1 MRLQLPKQ
9 LGLRLVLSSGLQ
21 LMLVGLSLGLL
32 GYASGRHEGAEQLQL
47 SRQHQRITVLSL
59 ALSERLSAPQIINRF
74 NALAIQQAQPPLD
87 DFDALTKL
95 FWRQMQLYPVG
106 YINFGAT
113 DGSFIGVERLNN
125 NQLVLNL
132 DSAQPLGRGRLGVY
146 QLNDQGQRGRL
157 LEVVP
162 GMTGFHEEA
171 WYVDTIKA
179 NRPSWSRI
187 YPWEDKPEVF
197 AISYNE
203 PLRDSSGRLQGVIG
217 VDFVLNQL
225 STWLQQLWQGQQGL
239 ALIVEPNGL
248 LVASSHP
255 ELSMLRAPG
264 RVERARI
271 DQLRN
276 PLGRAAAQTFFV
288 RAAKGLQ
295 LDAAA
300 IKLSQTKPQSWT
312 TPQGPTLKLSASPWG
327 RELGLNWVLITAA
340 HQDPGLDLIQRQSWA
355 ALGLGLLA
363 LWGAVLLNRR
373 LTAWLLAPMEL
384 VQQRAEAL
392 LAMPTEGF
400 DPQLPASSA
409 VELQAM
415 ATSFGSLVQQLQHS
429 QQTLAEVAE
438 RERLK
443 DAQSLQ
449 LLKLKLRSSLEASAV
464 AHEIQAPLSE
474 ILLTAQLLGAASDS
488 NAALP
493 PQAREQ
499 LDNIA
504 VAAAQ
509 VVTTIEKMRTLLRNV
524 QTEHQPLN
532 LAHVVRS
539 ALLYVKPAC
548 TKAELEL
555 SSTGLDQPCA
565 VNGDS
570 AQLQIAIV
578 NLLRNSL
585 EILQGQP
592 LPRRIMVTLQQAS
605 GEVLLSIA
613 DNGPGFADGRDL
625 LEPLQSNRAEGTGL
639 GLFVVQTTLENHGGS
654 VRLGSS
660 SMGGA
665 LVELKLPLLAL
676 V

>member
-1 MRLQLPKQ
+1 MTMQLPKQ

-21 LMLVGLSLGLL
+21 LLLVGLSLGLL
-32 GYASGRHEGAEQLQL
+32 GYAAGRRDGAEQLQL
-47 SRQHQRITVLSL
+47 SRQHQRITVLSS

-87 DFDALTKL
+87 DVDGLTKL

-113 DGSFIGVERLNN
+113 DGSFIGVERLDD

-132 DSAQPLGRGRLGVY
+132 DSTQPLGRGRLGVY
-146 QLNDQGQRGRL
+146 QLNDLGQRGRL
-157 LEVVP
+157 IEVVP
-162 GMTGFHEEA
+162 GMTTFHEEA

-187 YPWEDKPEVF
+187 YQWEDKPQVF
-197 AISYNE
+197 AISYNQ
-203 PLRDSSGRLQGVIG
+203 PVRDRSGRLQGVIG

-225 STWLQQLWQGQQGL
+225 STWLQQLWRGQQGL
-239 ALIVEPNGL
+239 ALIVEPDGL
-248 LVASSHP
+248 LVASSSP
-255 ELSMLRAPG
+255 ELSVLRAQG
-264 RVERARI
+264 RLQRARV
-271 DQLRN
+271 DQLQN

-288 RAAKGLQ
+288 RAAKGLR

-300 IKLSQTKPQSWT
+300 IKLSQTRPQSWT
-312 TPQGPTLKLSASPWG
+312 QQRGQTLRLNASPWG

-340 HQDPGLDLIQRQSWA
+340 RQDPSLELIQRQSWT

-363 LWGAVLLNRR
+363 LWGTVLLNRR
-373 LTAWLLAPMEL
+373 LIAWLLAPMAL
-384 VQQRAEAL
+384 VQRRAEAQ
-392 LAMPTEGF
+392 LAEPCLGF
-400 DPQLPASSA
+400 DPQLPNSAA

-415 ATSFGSLVQQLQHS
+415 ATSFASLVQQLQRS
-429 QQTLAEVAE
+429 QQNLAQAAE
-438 RERLK
+438 RERIR

-474 ILLTAQLLGAASDS
+474 ILLTSQLLVTANDVGTG
-488 NAALP
+488 LP

-499 LDNIA
+499 LHNIA
-504 VAAAQ
+504 AAAAQ

-532 LAHVVRS
+532 LAHVARN
-539 ALLYVKPAC
+539 ALFYMKPAC
-548 TKAELEL
+548 AKAQLEI
-555 SSTGLDQPCA
+555 SSVGLDQPC
-565 VNGDS
+565 NISGDS

-592 LPRRIMVTLQQAS
+592 LPRRITVTLQQAR
-605 GEVLLSIA
+605 GEALLAIA
-613 DNGPGFADGRDL
+613 DNGPGFPSGRDL

-639 GLFVVQTTLENHGGS
+639 GLFVVQTTLDNHGGS

-660 SMGGA
+660 VMGGA
-665 LVELKLPLLAL
+665 RVELRLPLLEHT
-676 V
+676 